1 MGETMIDLFGLLIA
15 MSPVWY
21 QEEQS
26 TSESQSTINMWNET
40 YMPNKTLIHFSKPLF
55 DNKR

>member
-26 TSESQSTINMWNET
+26 TLESQSTINM
-40 YMPNKTLIHFSKPLF
+40 
-55 DNKR
+55 